1 MLLLDNRI
9 SFYVCTNCRHRH
21 KKKLFIFGLLF
32 KKKIHSLGIVQNKI
46 CVFFLQTKGGI
57 FFFNYYNLCVL
68 SCFVSTG
75 VEFLT
80 TVVVDGGMIG
90 SKGGRAFVGSIIRPG
105 ALGS

>member
-21 KKKLFIFGLLF
+21 TKKFWAIIKNSFTGNSAKKQKIF
-32 KKKIHSLGIVQNKI
+32 V
-46 CVFFLQTKGGI
+46 LQTKGGI
-57 FFFNYYNLCVL
+57 LIIIIYVS
-68 SCFVSTG
+68 SCFVSIG

-80 TVVVDGGMIG
+80 TTVVVVDGGMIG

>member
-1 MLLLDNRI
+1 VLLLDNRI

-32 KKKIHSLGIVQNKI
+32 LKKIHSLGIVQNKI

-57 FFFNYYNLCVL
+57 FFLIIIIYVL